1 MKRALSFFMA
11 VLILLS
17 LASCQR
23 QVNCEEILTKLL
35 AVSGEDTEGSGSIF
49 FKGAEEGEKGYFS
62 PELMDTMYGENAGK
76 RYFSKIEDFSVYVS
90 EREPGELAVFRC
102 YSYSDRD
109 VIAEMCL
116 QRADSIKVTLR
127 DSEYAQKT
135 ESIQVIIYR
144 RYVVFSFTDAPRRVE
159 DKFKALV

>member
-1 MKRALSFFMA
+1 MKKALSFFLV
-11 VLILLS
+11 VLLLFS
-17 LASCQR
+17 LASCQD
-23 QVNCEEILTKLL
+23 QVSCQEILTKLL
-35 AVSGEDTEGSGSIF
+35 AVSGEDTEGSGSVF
-49 FKGAEEGEKGYFS
+49 FKGAEEGENGYFS
-62 PELMDTMYGENAGK
+62 PEMIDTMYGEDAGK
-76 RYFSKIEDFSVYVS
+76 RYFSKIQDFSVYVS
-90 EREPGELAVFRC
+90 GRVPGELAVFRC

-127 DSEYAQKT
+127 DSEYAEKA

-144 RYVVFSFTDAPRRVE
+144 RYVVFSFTDAPRKVE